1 MTVKTEG
8 QHKGEF
14 LVSEA
19 NGTLSREVGTLSS
32 GQVVTDG
39 QVLKL
44 SGGELQASVGN
55 AGAEVLVGIV
65 LGNHDAS
72 AADKPNVPY
81 IARLAEVDAS
91 LVTVDATDPEPD
103 AAVWT
108 ELKALNI
115 VAR

>member
-19 NGTLSREVGTLSS
+19 NGTLSREVGTLAS
-32 GQVVTDG
+32 GNTVNDG
-39 QVLKL
+39 QVLAL
-44 SGGELQASVGN
+44 SGGKLVASVGN
-55 AGAEVLVGIV
+55 AGSEVLVGIV
-65 LGNHDAS
+65 LGSHDAS
-72 AADKPNVPY
+72 AADKPDVPY
-81 IARLAEVDAS
+81 VARLAEVDGS

-115 VAR
+115 ISR